1 MFSTMPKYMGFVLNP
16 YDPWIANC
24 MIDGKQC
31 TVVWFAYDDK
41 ISHRPRGISMIID
54 FWRNILER

>member
-1 MFSTMPKYMGFVLNP
+1 MGFVLNP